1 MSSVRLSTAM
11 WLPYFLAKLL
21 IFIIE
26 QLHDYD
32 RYRYIMPD
40 VFLIGIKTKNEKK
53 EKRHLP
59 PILNIFV
66 PQTVHMPCVAGLP
79 FFIVTFFSSFI
90 VLLALHLTQY
100 ASVAMDPY
108 TDGGKRSF
116 PRAMAIA
123 QGPAS
128 Q

>member
-1 MSSVRLSTAM
+1 MF
-11 WLPYFLAKLL
+11 W
-21 IFIIE
+21 FI
-26 QLHDYD
+26 
-32 RYRYIMPD
+32 
-40 VFLIGIKTKNEKK
+40 GTKTKNEKK

-108 TDGGKRSF
+108 TGGGKRSF

-123 QGPAS
+123 SAQARASRQGHLVLRS
-128 Q
+128 LS

>member
-1 MSSVRLSTAM
+1 MVDTHIEVYYALM
-11 WLPYFLAKLL
+11 CVGF
-21 IFIIE
+21 FIE
-26 QLHDYD
+26 T
-32 RYRYIMPD
+32 
-40 VFLIGIKTKNEKK
+40 KTKNEK

-100 ASVAMDPY
+100 ASVAMEPY

-116 PRAMAIA
+116 PRALAMAIA
-123 QGPAS
+123 QEQAS

>member
-1 MSSVRLSTAM
+1 M
-11 WLPYFLAKLL
+11 
-21 IFIIE
+21 
-26 QLHDYD
+26 
-32 RYRYIMPD
+32 IMTDTGILCLD
-40 VFLIGIKTKNEKK
+40 VFLIGKKTKNEKK

-90 VLLALHLTQY
+90 VLLALHFTQY

-123 QGPAS
+123 QEPAS
-128 Q
+128 RLGHLVLRSLL

>member
-1 MSSVRLSTAM
+1 M
-11 WLPYFLAKLL
+11 
-21 IFIIE
+21 IIIDTE
-26 QLHDYD
+26 VYYALMFF
-32 RYRYIMPD
+32 RRT
-40 VFLIGIKTKNEKK
+40 KTKMKKEKEKEK

-116 PRAMAIA
+116 PRAIAMAIA
-123 QGPAS
+123 QAPAS
-128 Q
+128 R

>member
-1 MSSVRLSTAM
+1 MTDTGILC
-11 WLPYFLAKLL
+11 L
-21 IFIIE
+21 
-26 QLHDYD
+26 
-32 RYRYIMPD
+32 D
-40 VFLIGIKTKNEKK
+40 VFLIGKKTKNEKK

-79 FFIVTFFSSFI
+79 FFIVTLFSSFI

-100 ASVAMDPY
+100 ASVAMEPY

-116 PRAMAIA
+116 PHAMAIVIA
-123 QGPAS
+123 QEPANQS
-128 Q
+128 PCLIPRSLS

>member
-1 MSSVRLSTAM
+1 M
-11 WLPYFLAKLL
+11 
-21 IFIIE
+21 
-26 QLHDYD
+26 
-32 RYRYIMPD
+32 IMTYTGILCLN
-40 VFLIGIKTKNEKK
+40 VFNRTKIKNEK

-116 PRAMAIA
+116 PRAMANV
-123 QGPAS
+123 QEPAS

>member
-1 MSSVRLSTAM
+1 LTR
-11 WLPYFLAKLL
+11 LL

-26 QLHDYD
+26 QLHDYFAVTG
-32 RYRYIMPD
+32 ILCLD
-40 VFLIGIKTKNEKK
+40 VFSWEQKTKNEKK

-79 FFIVTFFSSFI
+79 FFMVTFFSSFI

-100 ASVAMDPY
+100 ASVAMEPY
-108 TDGGKRSF
+108 TGGGKRSF
-116 PRAMAIA
+116 PRAIAIA
-123 QGPAS
+123 MAMAPAS

>member
-1 MSSVRLSTAM
+1 MIMTDTGILC
-11 WLPYFLAKLL
+11 LDIPL
-21 IFIIE
+21 I
-26 QLHDYD
+26 
-32 RYRYIMPD
+32 RT
-40 VFLIGIKTKNEKK
+40 KTKNEKK

-66 PQTVHMPCVAGLP
+66 PQTVQMPCVAGLP

-123 QGPAS
+123 QELTS